1 MFFLYPIEVAW
12 PYNMNEWLTEEWYN
26 FDYPSY
32 KGINVYCLMI
42 LDILDMIN
50 SYGLSKSDK
59 CKQ

>member
-1 MFFLYPIEVAW
+1 
-12 PYNMNEWLTEEWYN
+12 MNEWLTEEWCN

-32 KGINVYCLMI
+32 IAINVYCLMT
-42 LDILDMIN
+42 LDILDMVN